1 MAFHFRLLL
10 QAVVAF
16 TAIGLSIYAPD
27 FTLNTRYL
35 VLGLVI
41 LLVGMPHGA
50 IDHIISE
57 KLGDWRGDSSKKIWF
72 YSWYIGLVAIYSLLW
87 VFFPLFSFALFMV
100 ITWYHFGQADTE
112 RYTLVGWKKRLMHFT
127 RGFTVVG
134 LIAYG
139 DVGYASGVIESIT
152 GFSLIQ
158 FTQQFIAADTLA
170 YIIASVYPLAFLLL
184 SAVGSFNAKEF
195 VASLFD
201 AISVSALFLFADPVW
216 AFSIYFGLWHSY
228 NHVRVMLQ
236 YLNENDTQL
245 NFGWFYKESFIYS
258 LLSYLGI
265 LFVYNLTNAFGQE
278 EYLVSLLFA
287 AISVLT
293 LPHMLVV
300 EKLYSVFHK

>member
-1 MAFHFRLLL
+1 MAFHYRLLFQSAIAFL
-10 QAVVAF
+10 AVF
-16 TAIGLSIYAPD
+16 LSIVAPD

-35 VLGLVI
+35 VLALVI

-57 KLGDWRGDSSKKIWF
+57 KLGKWEGDSGKKIWF
-72 YSWYIGLVAIYSLLW
+72 YSWYVGLVGLYSLLW

-112 RYTLVGWKKRLMHFT
+112 RYDLGGWKKIVMHFS
-127 RGFTVVG
+127 RGFTIVG

-139 DVGYASGVIESIT
+139 DVDYASGVIESIT
-152 GFSLIQ
+152 NFSLIS
-158 FTQQFIAADTLA
+158 FTEQFISTKLTA
-170 YIIASVYPLAFLLL
+170 YIIASFYPVCFLII
-184 SAVGSFNAKEF
+184 AIFNSFSAKEF
-195 VASLFD
+195 ISSFLD
-201 AISVSALFLFADPVW
+201 AISVSVLFLFADPVW

-228 NHVRVMLQ
+228 NHVRVMLN
-236 YLNENDTQL
+236 YLNVNGDKL

-300 EKLYSVFHK
+300 EKLYSVYHK

>member
-16 TAIGLSIYAPD
+16 TVISLSFFAPD

-41 LLVGMPHGA
+41 FLVGMPHGA

-72 YSWYIGLVAIYSLLW
+72 YSWYIGLVVIYSLFW
-87 VFFPLFSFALFMV
+87 IFFPLFSFALFMV

-112 RYTLVGWKKRLMHFT
+112 RYSFVGWKKRLMHFT

-139 DVGYASGVIESIT
+139 DVGYASSVIESIT
-152 GFSLIQ
+152 DFSLVQ
-158 FTQQFIAADTLA
+158 FTHQFIETDLLA
-170 YIIASVYPLAFLLL
+170 YIIASIYPLAILLL
-184 SAVGSFNAKEF
+184 SVVGSFNSKEF
-195 VASLFD
+195 VGSLFD

-216 AFSIYFGLWHSY
+216 AFSVYFGLWHSY
-228 NHVRVMLQ
+228 NHVRVMLDFLSDQ
-236 YLNENDTQL
+236 RQKL
-245 NFGWFYKESFIYS
+245 NFRWFYKESFIFS

-300 EKLYSVFHK
+300 EKLYSVFQK

>member
-1 MAFHFRLLL
+1 MAFRFRLLL
-10 QAVVAF
+10 QAVIAF
-16 TAIGLSIYAPD
+16 AAIGLSIFAPD

-57 KLGDWRGDSSKKIWF
+57 KLGSWHGDSSKKIWF

-87 VFFPLFSFALFMV
+87 VFYPLFSFALFMI

-112 RYTLVGWKKRLMHFT
+112 RYNLDGWKKRLMHFS
-127 RGFTVVG
+127 RGFTIVG

-139 DVGYASGVIESIT
+139 DIEYASGVIESIT
-152 GFSLIQ
+152 DFSLVN
-158 FTQQFIAADTLA
+158 FTQQFVSTESTAYFVASFYPVCFLLIAAFRPFT
-170 YIIASVYPLAFLLL
+170 S
-184 SAVGSFNAKEF
+184 KEF
-195 VASLFD
+195 VSSFVD
-201 AISVSALFLFADPVW
+201 AIAVSALFLFADPVW
-216 AFSIYFGLWHSY
+216 AFSIYFGMWHSY
-228 NHVRVMLQ
+228 NHVRVMLK
-236 YLNENDTQL
+236 YLNDNENQL

-258 LLSYLGI
+258 LLSYIGI
-265 LFVYNLTNAFGQE
+265 LFVYNITNAFGQE

-300 EKLYSVFHK
+300 EKLYSVFEK